1 MGDAGALY
9 TGEDAC
15 HGLRSYMWNRCSGKV
30 FQLARGMPPCQSLFS
45 RSIFLEVTETISN
58 ERIRVMD
65 GESRRSPVLK
75 WVFLPLRLLYKCYFA
90 LVFFLSLV
98 LSHPVWNL
106 LFRPKRYQMAF
117 RLKRTWAFFLQW
129 VSGVPVRVERR
140 AILPSG
146 TVHHL

>member
-1 MGDAGALY
+1 
-9 TGEDAC
+9 
-15 HGLRSYMWNRCSGKV
+15 
-30 FQLARGMPPCQSLFS
+30 MPPCQSLFS

-98 LSHPVWNL
+98 VLYIPFRIL

-117 RLKRTWAFFLQW
+117 RLKRTWAFFLRSTSSSW
-129 VSGVPVRVERR
+129 GSTNCCGGRSSTSSSR
-140 AILPSG
+140 
-146 TVHHL
+146 T